1 MCMSVSV
8 ILHWPPVEVFLKTAP
23 EPIADTSVVIF
34 NEGFPIL
41 IVLND
46 PKTLFFHQIMFCLP
60 CESIEGLL
68 SKLSLLISSAFA
80 FRRSSSR

>member
-8 ILHWPPVEVFLKTAP
+8 ILHWPPVEVFSKTAP
-23 EPIADTSVVIF
+23 YPVPDASVLIV

-46 PKTLFFHQIMFCLP
+46 PKTLFFHQIMSCLP
-60 CESIEGLL
+60 CESIEGFL
-68 SKLSLLISSAFA
+68 SKLSLLISGAFA
-80 FRRSSSR
+80 FRRSRSR